1 MSKDRT
7 TIQLSKDTYEKLSS
21 YKRKTSS
28 KLDKDLT
35 FDELIEKM
43 ISDLES

>member
-1 MSKDRT
+1 MPKDIT

-21 YKRKTSS
+21 FKRKTAS

-35 FDELIEKM
+35 FDELIQKM
-43 ISDLES
+43 INDLES